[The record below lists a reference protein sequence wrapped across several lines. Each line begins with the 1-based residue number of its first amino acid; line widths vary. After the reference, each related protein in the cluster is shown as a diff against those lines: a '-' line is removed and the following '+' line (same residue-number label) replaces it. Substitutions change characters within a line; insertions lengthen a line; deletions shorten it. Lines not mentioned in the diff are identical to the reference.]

1 MRKLRFRKIKPFVKV
16 TQPVSDRAKILD
28 QKLFTKAGRIKLAL
42 SPSASG
48 ETESFGYHGDFP
60 RLLALVKEITGDR
73 THVFQP

>member
-1 MRKLRFRKIKPFVKV
+1 MTEQKFWIKNSLPRQVE
-16 TQPVSDRAKILD
+16 D
-28 QKLFTKAGRIKLAL
+28 KLAL
-42 SPSASG
+42 SPLARG